1 MAGKDSD
8 LPCDMFYT
16 VASSYNVWKIPEKIG
31 WHYHKICSGSIKILT
46 FPLLYM
52 IKKIN
57 EVGFE
62 AIQKRKAYNF
72 ILK

>member
-31 WHYHKICSGSIKILT
+31 WHYHKICNGSIKILT

-52 IKKIN
+52 IKKN
-57 EVGFE
+57 
-62 AIQKRKAYNF
+62 
-72 ILK
+72 